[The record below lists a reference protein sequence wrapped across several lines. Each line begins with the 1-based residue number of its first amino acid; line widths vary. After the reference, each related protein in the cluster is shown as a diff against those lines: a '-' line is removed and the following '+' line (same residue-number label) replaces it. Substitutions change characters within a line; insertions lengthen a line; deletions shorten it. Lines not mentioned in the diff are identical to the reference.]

1 MERTPS
7 PSARPTGM
15 LGYYPQLGVFF
26 GGIRLMALLKEHLF
40 GEVNTCFAGL
50 SSLTRWPLM
59 PLCTEICIPQAVEA
73 TGKTVAFAKCSTHG
87 DARLVS
93 PALSYE
99 GYVLGF
105 RDVGLELFWGL
116 LVLAS
121 PTSFSSRC
129 CRAAGPCP
137 GDRART
143 VICVQERRF

>member
-1 MERTPS
+1 
-7 PSARPTGM
+7 M
-15 LGYYPQLGVFF
+15 LGYSAIIPSSVSFF

-59 PLCTEICIPQAVEA
+59 PLCTEICIPQASEA

-99 GYVLGF
+99 GYGLGF
-105 RDVGLELFWGL
+105 RDVGLELFG
-116 LVLAS
+116 A
-121 PTSFSSRC
+121 C
-129 CRAAGPCP
+129 
-137 GDRART
+137 
-143 VICVQERRF
+143 